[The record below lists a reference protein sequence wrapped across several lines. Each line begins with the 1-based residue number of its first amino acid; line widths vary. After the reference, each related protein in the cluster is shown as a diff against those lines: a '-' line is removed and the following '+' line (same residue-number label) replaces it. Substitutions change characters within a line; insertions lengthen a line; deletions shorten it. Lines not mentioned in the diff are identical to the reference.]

1 MTDTTNDT
9 VLNGPQPALAPP
21 VAGTVD
27 VISPGAGSATRE
39 GSRWG
44 WLLAGLG
51 LLGVVGIG
59 VAALLP
65 ASLVAE
71 KENQRLMEVQEAPYA
86 QVPASAESVND
97 RVLFG
102 RDLPDDV
109 PRFEPEGNFLF
120 VTVSAPEQSLLGW
133 FSGRDDPAIQP
144 LTEEDK
150 FGVRTPSQRREA
162 ALQQMR
168 TASQE
173 AQFVALSAA
182 GYEPEI
188 SLGEVVVQEVLCAE
202 VGDDGLCT
210 EFFPSDEAI
219 DPSDTILEAEGT
231 ALNSVEDLS
240 AVLEGRQPG
249 DIIELQIRRPEIGV
263 LDVEVELAASPD
275 DPERTIIGFRPFDT
289 RVVTL
294 PFEVSIDTGQ
304 IGGPSAGLAFTL
316 ALIDELTVGE
326 LTGGKNLAVTGTIS
340 LDGSVGPIGGLAQ
353 KVSAVRQHGVD
364 VFLVPAS
371 QRELAEGNEDLRQ
384 QLDDA
389 GHGEVEIIPVA
400 NLDEA
405 LQALVDLGGDPL
417 IPVQGLD
424 ET

>member
-1 MTDTTNDT
+1 MIR
-9 VLNGPQPALAPP
+9 PSAAP
-21 VAGTVD
+21 VVRA
-27 VISPGAGSATRE
+27 

-44 WLLAGLG
+44 WLPAGLG
-51 LLGVVGIG
+51 LLGVVGVG

-65 ASLVAE
+65 ATLVAE
-71 KENQRLMEVQEAPYA
+71 KENARLMELQPAPFA
-86 QVPASAESVND
+86 QVPASAESVNE
-97 RVLFG
+97 RVVFG
-102 RDLPDDV
+102 DLPDDV
-109 PRFEPEGNFLF
+109 ERFDPDGDFFF

-133 FSGRDDPAIQP
+133 FAGRDDPAIAL

-173 AQFVALSAA
+173 AQFVALTAA

-202 VGDDGLCT
+202 IGEDGLCA
-210 EFFPSDEAI
+210 EFFPSDLAI
-219 DPSDTILEAEGT
+219 DPSDTILEAEG
-231 ALNSVEDLS
+231 AVLNSVEDLS
-240 AVLEGRQPG
+240 AVLETRQPG
-249 DIIELQIRRPEIGV
+249 DIIELKIRRPEVGV
-263 LDVEVELAASPD
+263 LDVEVELASSPD
-275 DPERTIIGFRPFDT
+275 DPDRTIIGFRPFDT

-294 PFEVSIDTGQ
+294 PFEVSIDTGR

-316 ALIDELTVGE
+316 ALIDELTPGE
-326 LTGGKNLAVTGTIS
+326 LTGGKNIAVTGTIA
-340 LDGSVGPIGGLAQ
+340 LDGSVGPIGGLTQ
-353 KVSAVRQHGVD
+353 KVSAVQQHGVD

-371 QRELAEGNEDLRQ
+371 QREVADGNDELRQ

-389 GHGEVEIIPVA
+389 GHGDVKIIPVA
-400 NLDEA
+400 TLEEA
-405 LQALVDLGGDPL
+405 LEALADLGGDPL
-417 IPVQGLD
+417 VPVEALD